1 MGLSSYSTVSLEDV
15 AQQGLGNPFF
25 MQVCVLKDRRTTLQ
39 LLQRAEGEAMYITEF
54 AIYVLTFDCLE
65 AANYKAIFVSVD
77 VPVLG
82 RRLNEMRNSFTLP
95 EEMQFPNLLSSGRKE
110 FSGDNAA
117 TAFGKSPPILL

>member
-1 MGLSSYSTVSLEDV
+1 
-15 AQQGLGNPFF
+15 

-39 LLQRAEGEAMYITEF
+39 LLQRAEGETINDTSRSGT
-54 AIYVLTFDCLE
+54 YVLTFERRE

-95 EEMQFPNLLSSGRKE
+95 DDMQFPNLLSNGRKE
-110 FSGDNAA
+110 FSGGNSA
-117 TAFGKSPPILL
+117 TAFGKDPPMVP

>member
-1 MGLSSYSTVSLEDV
+1 M
-15 AQQGLGNPFF
+15 
-25 MQVCVLKDRRTTLQ
+25 
-39 LLQRAEGEAMYITEF
+39 
-54 AIYVLTFDCLE
+54 LTFGCRK

-95 EEMQFPNLLSSGRKE
+95 EEMQFPNLLSTGRKE

-117 TAFGKSPPILL
+117 TAFGKDSPMVL